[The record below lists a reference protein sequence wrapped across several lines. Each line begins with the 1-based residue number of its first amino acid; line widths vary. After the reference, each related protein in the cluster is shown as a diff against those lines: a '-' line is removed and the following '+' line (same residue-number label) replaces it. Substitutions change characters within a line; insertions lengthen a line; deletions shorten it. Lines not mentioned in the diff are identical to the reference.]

1 MKAVRLQLWQDMV
14 NYKKPTSFQIKESY
28 PLPPYSTVIGMV
40 HSLCGFTEYHPMR
53 VSVQGKSFSRVN
65 DLYTRY
71 EFKSG
76 APYEAGR
83 HQLEAGGCGIGRG
96 IATAEL
102 LVDVELLLHI
112 VPDDESLIDEI
123 YKAFCLPREYPS
135 LGRREDILTINDC
148 RIVTLT
154 ETVLNHEVS
163 LPDDRCAYIPLA
175 MLGEYRIRLQR
186 GAHSGKYA
194 GTRYALAKNY
204 VPVNFGRAASPKVFR
219 QWEKVDVL
227 YASAIAALDDETF
240 LLDDEQNIAFLA

>member
-1 MKAVRLQLWQDMV
+1 MKAVRLKLWQDMV
-14 NYKKPTSFQIKESY
+14 NYKRPTSFQIKESY

-102 LVDVELLLHI
+102 LVDV
-112 VPDDESLIDEI
+112 
-123 YKAFCLPREYPS
+123 A
-135 LGRREDILTINDC
+135 
-148 RIVTLT
+148 
-154 ETVLNHEVS
+154 
-163 LPDDRCAYIPLA
+163 
-175 MLGEYRIRLQR
+175 
-186 GAHSGKYA
+186 
-194 GTRYALAKNY
+194 RYCCISYQTTN
-204 VPVNFGRAASPKVFR
+204 R
-219 QWEKVDVL
+219 
-227 YASAIAALDDETF
+227 
-240 LLDDEQNIAFLA
+240 